1 MSLEMAHKVIVPQ
14 KKIISRSFL
23 NSGTLIVIVS
33 THTALNL
40 WGLVLLD
47 TFLRPKFQTNFLS
60 TTPPP
65 PFARRYKQVLK
76 LQICF
81 NSSLEL
87 NEPFCQSHM
96 MINMYLLFYNVS
108 HIYFMVPSGC
118 TGTITVCFRPEPTA
132 QMLLAMLIF
141 PGESWQKSNH
151 SQPFPAIP
159 SHPVFFITLE
169 FSPHSLHLFQCRRP
183 FCIHPLLLLS
193 ALFTPLAGR
202 HFAFISSSLF

>member
-1 MSLEMAHKVIVPQ
+1 
-14 KKIISRSFL
+14 
-23 NSGTLIVIVS
+23 
-33 THTALNL
+33 
-40 WGLVLLD
+40 
-47 TFLRPKFQTNFLS
+47 
-60 TTPPP
+60 
-65 PFARRYKQVLK
+65 
-76 LQICF
+76 
-81 NSSLEL
+81 
-87 NEPFCQSHM
+87 M
-96 MINMYLLFYNVS
+96 MKNMYLLFYNVS
-108 HIYFMVPSGC
+108 HIYFMVPNGC

-169 FSPHSLHLFQCRRP
+169 FSPHSLRLFQCRRP

-193 ALFTPLAGR
+193 ALFTSLAAILHSSPPPCFSIVYLTGG